1 MSIRPKHLQFC
12 LYYLQTNEPA
22 VAYSMAYPKAST
34 KSLYAAASRLL
45 ARPDVTAWINETRYR
60 MQERL
65 LQEIEEKEVTQKKEA
80 LLSINQK
87 RAVLTRII
95 NGETRRTR
103 HIKTKYGCTKVQD
116 DLPIYAV
123 LRAIDMDTR
132 LENFQNYLLHRDSWG
147 KSPSLYINTPTLQQQ
162 VNILIAQ
169 TQAETPDSPVIATQE
184 AISRNTALHTIQP
197 PNSTPHVIAGCPA
210 ESRSPDH
217 LSHEMPHKAPLLFSG
232 EPVPPRREDI
242 AEKPSAL
249 QAIGEVP
256 PAPDKKPPVIAT
268 QEATS
273 RNTMLPAMQPPN
285 STPAYNNCI
294 PLLAK
299 EGRMAV
305 PSLTEKSH
313 SGEVPPAPDRN
324 SPPRE
329 GVGVGHLAPMK
340 TPLLNKEGVGGGK
353 SLSKRPINRLTNLN
367 KTPATR
373 TKTPRYI
380 YNKGVTSP
388 RPHPAKHPQKE

>member
-22 VAYSMAYPKAST
+22 VAYSMTYPKAST

-65 LQEIEEKEVTQKKEA
+65 LQEIEEKEVTQKKEE

-169 TQAETPDSPVIATQE
+169 ASAYSSPPTEGQGV
-184 AISRNTALHTIQP
+184 
-197 PNSTPHVIAGCPA
+197 G
-210 ESRSPDH
+210 H
-217 LSHEMPHKAPLLFSG
+217 L
-232 EPVPPRREDI
+232 
-242 AEKPSAL
+242 
-249 QAIGEVP
+249 
-256 PAPDKKPPVIAT
+256 APDQTTPVIAT

-273 RNTMLPAMQPPN
+273 RNTVLPTMQPSN
-285 STPAYNNCI
+285 STPHVIAGRDQLSHETPNKL
-294 PLLAK
+294 PLLDK

-305 PSLTEKSH
+305 PSPTEKSH
-313 SGEVPPAPDRN
+313 SGEVPPAQDNKTMP
-324 SPPRE
+324 
-329 GVGVGHLAPMK
+329 LAPSPWERAGGEVSHLTTELANSL
-340 TPLLNKEGVGGGK
+340 TPLKT
-353 SLSKRPINRLTNLN
+353 PINRLTLLN
-367 KTPATR
+367 KTSATR

-380 YNKGVTSP
+380 YNKHVTSP
-388 RPHPAKHPQKE
+388 PAARSNLSPSPWERRG